1 MKKYPSI
8 EQLRS
13 VVRTVKAQHDY
24 QGKDENGEAI
34 YKHLSNYP
42 TLKFRGTVKLHGTNA
57 SIVLYKDGRK
67 EYQSR
72 ERVLSLEQDNA
83 NFMMSMLPKDTD
95 FLFSGID
102 FQDYVAVYGEWCG
115 GNIQKGVAI
124 NGLPKMFV
132 IFGIK
137 ADDKWIELPAN
148 LHNNSIGIYNIL
160 QFPTYDVDIDFNN
173 PELIQNKLI
182 EDTLAVEDECPVGK
196 YFGVSGIGEGIVY
209 TCVTNSELR
218 FKSKGEKHSV
228 SKVKTLN
235 AVNVESMAGIQE
247 FVDSVV
253 TENRL
258 EQGLGYLAEMGISA
272 DAKNTGEFLRW
283 VVTDVLKEET
293 DTIVAN
299 QFDMKKVKS
308 FVVNKARVWFLN
320 KL

>member
-13 VVRTVKAQHDY
+13 VVRAVRTNHDY
-24 QGKDENGEAI
+24 KGKDENGEAV
-34 YKHLSNYP
+34 YNHTENYP
-42 TLKFRGTVKLHGTNA
+42 ILKFKGTVKLHGTNA
-57 SIVLYKDGRK
+57 SVVRYKDGRT

-83 NFMMSMLPKDTD
+83 GFMMFMMSKNVD
-95 FLFSGID
+95 FLFENII
-102 FQDYVAVYGEWCG
+102 FQDYIAVYGEWCG
-115 GNIQKGVAI
+115 GNIQKGVAL
-124 NGLPKMFV
+124 NGLDKMFV

-137 ADDKWIELPAN
+137 VDDNWIDLSNYLRKDNEN
-148 LHNNSIGIYNIL
+148 KIYNVL
-160 QFPTYDVDIDFNN
+160 QFPTFDVKIDFNN

-182 EDTLAVEDECPVGK
+182 EDTLAVEEECPVGK

-209 TCVTNSELR
+209 SCDNYT

-235 AVNVESMAGIQE
+235 SVNVEVLGNVQE
-247 FVDSVV
+247 FVNNTV

-258 EQGLGYLAEMGISA
+258 EQGLSYLNEMKIEITP
-272 DAKNTGEFLRW
+272 KNTGEFLRW

-293 DTIVAN
+293 DTIVEN
-299 QFDMKKVKS
+299 QFDMKQIKS
-308 FVVNKARVWFLN
+308 AIVNKARMWFLN
-320 KL
+320 KI

>member
-1 MKKYPSI
+1 MKKFPSI
-8 EQLRS
+8 DQFRS
-13 VVRTVKAQHDY
+13 VVRTVKTQHDY
-24 QGKDENGEAI
+24 QGKDENGVAI
-34 YKHLSNYP
+34 YQHLSNYP
-42 TLKFRGTVKLHGTNA
+42 TLKFQGTIKLHGTNA
-57 SIVLYKDGRK
+57 AVVKYSDGRF
-67 EYQSR
+67 EFQSR

-83 NFMMSMLPKDTD
+83 NFMMAMMPKNLD
-95 FLFSGID
+95 FLFSGIE
-102 FQDYVAVYGEWCG
+102 FNDYCAVYGEWCG

-137 ADDKWIELPAN
+137 VDDKWVELPSWKYDN
-148 LHNNSIGIYNIL
+148 ENGIYNIL
-160 QFPTYDVDIDFNN
+160 QFPTYEVDIDFNN

-196 YFGVSGIGEGIVY
+196 FFGVSGIGEGIVY
-209 TCVTNSELR
+209 KCVTNPDLI

-235 AVNVESMAGIQE
+235 AVDVESLAGIQE

-258 EQGLGYLAEMGISA
+258 GQGVNYLKEMSIEVHP
-272 DAKNTGEFLRW
+272 KNTGEFLRW

-293 DTIVAN
+293 DTIVVN
-299 QFDMKKVKS
+299 QFDMKKVKNAI
-308 FVVNKARVWFLN
+308 VNKARVYFLN
-320 KL
+320 IL